1 MKVFKLMVFLSLVSS
16 YLTSGQSLK
25 MVDGKSDTIAYGN
38 ALTTSDI
45 AAYAKITN
53 IGTDTIQVLVK
64 RIDKNYNRLTDSNA
78 ICWQVCFGADISV
91 SPPRYAITLDPG
103 DTTDVVKGFNGHVY
117 PNKDGVPMSGDITYV
132 FFDLNNPSDSVT
144 HTITY
149 EVNTTFDVPELNQRE
164 RLAVYPNPARDN
176 LTLEYDLTGL
186 SSASFELV
194 NVVGNVVYRRDL
206 PAEVGNIDL
215 NISKLNRGVYFYVLR
230 NGGDSLITR
239 KLVIQ

>member
-1 MKVFKLMVFLSLVSS
+1 MMKKILLGICLMTGLGL
-16 YLTSGQSLK
+16 QAQNLK
-25 MVDGKSDTIAYGN
+25 IVDGEADTIAYGN
-38 ALTTSDI
+38 ALTTNDI

-53 IGTDTIQVLVK
+53 IGANPIQVLVK
-64 RIDKNYNRLTDSNA
+64 RIDKNYNSLTDSNA
-78 ICWQVCFGADISV
+78 ICWQVCFGPEVSV
-91 SPPRYAITLDPG
+91 SPPNYAITLSPG
-103 DTTDVVKGFNGHVY
+103 DTTGTEGFNGHVY
-117 PNKDGVPMSGDITYV
+117 PNMDGVPMSGDITYV

-149 EVNTTFDVPELNQRE
+149 EVNATFDVPELDQRE

-206 PAEVGNIDL
+206 PSEMGKVDL
-215 NISKLNRGVYFYVLR
+215 NISKLNRGIYFYVLR
-230 NGGDSLITR
+230 SGSDSIITR
-239 KLVIQ
+239 KLVVK